1 MIRRPP
7 RLTRTYTPVPYPK
20 LFRSPHKNTAHPFPG
35 HAASGRKVRRY
46 RSQLEAH
53 PRHDHAAEM
62 VVLVIAVREIID
74 PAIAVIVGQV
84 GAIERQ
90 FDMLR
95 SEEHTSE
102 LQSLMRISYAVFCL
116 KKKKN

>member
-20 LFRSPHKNTAHPFPG
+20 LFRSPHKNTAHPCPG
-35 HAASGRKVRRY
+35 HAARGRKVRRY

-90 FDMLR
+90 FDMLVELVADR
-95 SEEHTSE
+95 RVEVERAGEPFEEIGRAH
-102 LQSLMRISYAVFCL
+102 V
-116 KKKKN
+116 